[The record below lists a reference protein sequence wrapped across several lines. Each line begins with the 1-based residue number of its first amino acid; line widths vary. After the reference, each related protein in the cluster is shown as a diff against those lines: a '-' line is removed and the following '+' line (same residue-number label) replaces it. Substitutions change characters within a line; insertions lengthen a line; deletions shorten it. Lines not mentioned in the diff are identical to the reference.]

1 MRISDWSSDVCSSDL
16 REWVEAE
23 ALCDALQLAG
33 RRFVEAEPEKFALGA
48 FAGDRLFGAE
58 VADELSLVVEAG
70 GHDRHRRTSCWFRRT
85 IGLGAGAAGPVRASC
100 DRPGSPSVRRSRR
113 RGGAGERKST
123 R

>member
-1 MRISDWSSDVCSSDL
+1 MPR
-16 REWVEAE
+16 
-23 ALCDALQLAG
+23 CDALQLAG

-85 IGLGAGAAGPVRASC
+85 IGLGAGAARPVRASC
-100 DRPGSPSVRRSRR
+100 RSEEHTSELQSLMRHSY
-113 RGGAGERKST
+113 AVFCLKKKSSYL
-123 R
+123 RHN